1 MLFPCLEVQ
10 IFLGFLLFVSAN
22 PGIHF
27 SVLSWIQKIYHILGE
42 QIFEY
47 ETKVVW
53 SRPLC
58 CSLLVSLPSHV
69 VGRPLSLGCF
79 PYFSLWFSRGYGL
92 GSQVL
97 CTSMKGVRAVCL
109 PSHRWSPDR
118 GGLLHFSVKFILP
131 SHTALLVFI
140 FVFSVE
146 ASCLCACFTDPGRDA
161 QHFPSSVFSV
171 CSFML
176 HDVSQGGHTSRRE
189 GWERKSYLVSEPHIL
204 SGLMT
209 SHSLTCLWSD
219 DQNQVRQYH
228 PASLS

>member
-27 SVLSWIQKIYHILGE
+27 TVLSWIQKIYHILGE

-97 CTSMKGVRAVCL
+97 CTSTKGVRAVCL
-109 PSHRWSPDR
+109 PAADHLTE
-118 GGLLHFSVKFILP
+118 GGLLRFSVKFILP
-131 SHTALLVFI
+131 SHTALLFI

-146 ASCLCACFTDPGRDA
+146 ASCLCACFTDLGRDA
-161 QHFPSSVFSV
+161 WHFQFALL
-171 CSFML
+171 CSPMSAEVATPR
-176 HDVSQGGHTSRRE
+176 DWWDEE
-189 GWERKSYLVSEPHIL
+189 G
-204 SGLMT
+204 
-209 SHSLTCLWSD
+209 SD
-219 DQNQVRQYH
+219 F
-228 PASLS
+228 